1 MKKILVTG
9 SLAYD
14 YIMNFKER
22 FADHILPDKV
32 HILNVSF
39 GVDNLSKQLGGTAGN
54 IAYNLALLDEQPAI
68 AATAGKDFT
77 EYAEWLQKNKITANH
92 VKILPEEYTA
102 SAHIITDI
110 DDNQITSFHA
120 GAMLGHNTS
129 LKETI
134 KEVRPELAILSPD
147 CKEGMIKHAREFREA
162 EVPFIFDPGQGMP
175 LFNGEELKSMITGSK
190 VAIFNDYELQLFRDR
205 TGLSQE
211 KVEDFTEY
219 LIVTLGGKG
228 SIIYHNGQKHEI
240 PVAKPKNTSDPTGAG
255 DAYRAGIIKG
265 LLNKM
270 PIDRMGR
277 LAALASVYTV
287 ELYGTQTH
295 KYTIAEFKKRYREN
309 FQQELKFK

>member
-1 MKKILVTG
+1 MKNILVTG

-39 GVDNLSKQLGGTAGN
+39 GVDNLTKQLGGTAGN
-54 IAYNLALLDEQPAI
+54 IAYNLSLLGERPTI

-77 EYAEWLQKNKITANH
+77 EYTEWLQSNKIATDRI
-92 VKILPEEYTA
+92 KILPKEYTA

-120 GAMLGHNTS
+120 GAMLGHDFS
-129 LKETI
+129 LQETI
-134 KEVRPELAILSPD
+134 DKVKPELAILAPD
-147 CKEGMIKHAREFREA
+147 CKDGMIRHTAELREA
-162 EVPFIFDPGQGMP
+162 NVPFIFDPGQGMP
-175 LFNGEELKSMITGSK
+175 LFNKEELIGMITGSK

-211 KVEDFTEY
+211 KVKDFTEY

-228 SIIYHNGQKHEI
+228 SIIYHQGKEYKI
-240 PVAKPKNTSDPTGAG
+240 PTAKPKNTSDPTGAG

-265 LLNKM
+265 LLNEM
-270 PIDRMGR
+270 PIDRMGKM
-277 LAALASVYTV
+277 AALASVYTV

-295 KYTIAEFKKRYREN
+295 KYTLAEFKKRYQEN
-309 FQQELKFK
+309 FAEKLEI

>member
-1 MKKILVTG
+1 MKNILVTG

-22 FADHILPDKV
+22 FADHILPDKI

-54 IAYNLALLDEQPAI
+54 IAYNLALLGEQPTI

-77 EYAEWLQKNKITANH
+77 EYAEWLQKNKITTDCI
-92 VKILPEEYTA
+92 KILPEEYTA

-120 GAMLGHNTS
+120 GAMLGHNIS
-129 LKETI
+129 LKEIIEKI
-134 KEVRPELAILSPD
+134 KPELAILAPD
-147 CKEGMIKHAREFREA
+147 CKEGMIKHAQEFREA
-162 EVPFIFDPGQGMP
+162 GVPYIFDPGQGMP
-175 LFNGEELKSMITGSK
+175 LFNKEELIGMITGSK

-228 SIIYHNGQKHEI
+228 SIIYHNGKEYQI
-240 PVAKPKNTSDPTGAG
+240 PTARPKNTSDPTGAG

-265 LLNKM
+265 LLCKL
-270 PIDRMGR
+270 PIEKIGKV
-277 LAALASVYTV
+277 AALASVYTV

-295 KYTIAEFKKRYREN
+295 KYTLAEFRKRYKDN
-309 FQQELKFK
+309 FAQDLKL

>member
-1 MKKILVTG
+1 MKNILVTG

-39 GVDNLSKQLGGTAGN
+39 AVDNLSKQLGGTAGN
-54 IAYNLALLDEQPAI
+54 IAYNLALLGEQPTI

-77 EYAEWLQKNKITANH
+77 EYAEWLQKNKIATGCI
-92 VKILPEEYTA
+92 KILPKEYTA
-102 SAHIITDI
+102 SAHIIPDI

-120 GAMLGHNTS
+120 GAMLGHSFS

-134 KEVRPELAILSPD
+134 DKVKPELAILAPD
-147 CKEGMIKHAREFREA
+147 CKEGMIRHAAELREA
-162 EVPFIFDPGQGMP
+162 GVPFIFDPGQGMP
-175 LFNGEELKSMITGSK
+175 LFNKEELIGMITGSK
-190 VAIFNDYELQLFRDR
+190 VAIFNDYELQLFCDR

-219 LIVTLGGKG
+219 LIVTLGSKG
-228 SIIYHNGQKHEI
+228 SVIYYQGKKYKI
-240 PVAKPKNTSDPTGAG
+240 PTAKPKNTSDPTGAG
-255 DAYRAGIIKG
+255 DAYRAGVIKG

-270 PIDRMGR
+270 PVDRMGR
-277 LAALASVYTV
+277 LAALTSVYTV

-295 KYTIAEFKKRYREN
+295 KYTLAEFKKSKSRTFY
-309 FQQELKFK
+309 

>member
-1 MKKILVTG
+1 MKNILVTG

-54 IAYNLALLDEQPAI
+54 IAYNLALLGEKPTI

-77 EYAEWLQKNKITANH
+77 EYDKWLQDNNIITDH
-92 VKILPEEYTA
+92 IKVLPKEYTA
-102 SAHIITDI
+102 SAHIITDA

-120 GAMLGHNTS
+120 GAMLGNNGS
-129 LKETI
+129 LTDVLEKV
-134 KEVRPELAILSPD
+134 KPVLAIVAPD
-147 CKEGMIKHAREFREA
+147 CKDGMIKHAQELREA
-162 EVPFIFDPGQGMP
+162 KISYIFDPGQGMP
-175 LFNGEELKSMITGSK
+175 LFNKEELLSMITGSQ
-190 VAIFNDYELQLFRDR
+190 VAIFNDYELQLFMDK
-205 TGLSQE
+205 TGLSRD
-211 KVEDFTEY
+211 KVKNLTKY

-228 SIIYHNGQKHEI
+228 SIIYNDGQEYEI
-240 PVAKPKNTSDPTGAG
+240 PAAKPKNTSDPTGAG

-265 LLNKM
+265 LLHKL
-270 PIDRMGR
+270 PIEVMGR
-277 LAALASVYTV
+277 IAALTSIYTV

-295 KYTIAEFKKRYREN
+295 RFTMEEFKERYKKN
-309 FQQELKFK
+309 FGEELKF

>member
-1 MKKILVTG
+1 MKNILVTG

-39 GVDNLSKQLGGTAGN
+39 GVDNLTKQLGGTAGN
-54 IAYNLALLDEQPAI
+54 IAYNLSLLGERPTI

-77 EYAEWLQKNKITANH
+77 EYTEWLQSNKIATDRI
-92 VKILPEEYTA
+92 KILPKEYTA

-110 DDNQITSFHA
+110 DNNQITSFHA
-120 GAMLGHNTS
+120 GAMLGHDFS
-129 LKETI
+129 LQETI
-134 KEVRPELAILSPD
+134 DKVKPELAILAPD
-147 CKEGMIKHAREFREA
+147 CKDGMIRHATELREA
-162 EVPFIFDPGQGMP
+162 DIPFIFDPGQGMP
-175 LFNGEELKSMITGSK
+175 LFNKEELIGMITGSK
-190 VAIFNDYELQLFRDR
+190 VAIFNDYELQLFRDK

-228 SIIYHNGQKHEI
+228 SIIYHQGKEHKI
-240 PVAKPKNTSDPTGAG
+240 PTAKPKNTSDPTGAG

-265 LLNKM
+265 LLIKM
-270 PIDRMGR
+270 PIDRMGKM
-277 LAALASVYTV
+277 AALASVYTV

-295 KYTIAEFKKRYREN
+295 KYTLAEFKKRYQEN
-309 FQQELKFK
+309 FAEKLEI